1 MKPRAAGGGAGQKMN
16 KPKLIPLE
24 VFPLEENGERFMCLR
39 DPLFNESN
47 QIILSE
53 LAYYLITYF
62 DGKTTVEEIIDTIK
76 TNYGMQIDMAEF
88 VELIEQLDGAY
99 LLDNEN
105 YRLNAKKIEDAFNNS
120 EIREPHLS
128 NLSYPGNREQLETM
142 LDNFYKEAEGDGKK
156 AGKGELKGIISPHID
171 FNRGGLSYA
180 RAYRELIKQ
189 ADADT
194 YIIFGTTHY
203 ASNNNPFIFTKKSF
217 STPFGIAE
225 TDMEFIDK
233 MEAEC
238 NWDLYEGEIFH
249 RNEHSIEFQVVFLQ
263 HLLKD
268 RKAFRIVPVLC
279 NSFHDYIQSG
289 VSPNNNERINGFLNS
304 MKRLISDH
312 PRSVFIIAGVDMA
325 HVGPKFGDTQPVNLD
340 KKLLIE
346 QRDKESLYY
355 TEKIDAEGFY
365 RSVADENDRRKI
377 CGLSSIYSLLNVIDA
392 SYGKVLDYDMAIE
405 TDSGSVVTF
414 ASAAFYK

>member
-1 MKPRAAGGGAGQKMN
+1 MAGVGAGQIMN
-16 KPKLIPLE
+16 KPKLVPLE
-24 VFPLEENGERFMCLR
+24 VFPIEEEGERYMCLR
-39 DPLFNESN
+39 DPLFNESS
-47 QIILSE
+47 QLILSE

-62 DGKTTVEEIIDTIK
+62 DGRTTVEEIIDTIK
-76 TNYGMQIDMAEF
+76 RNYGMQIDMGEF
-88 VELIEQLDGAY
+88 LNLIEQLDAAY

-105 YRLNAKKIEDAFNNS
+105 YSMKVQKIEDAFNKS
-120 EIREPHLS
+120 EIRQPHLS
-128 NLSYPGNREQLETM
+128 NLSYPGNKEQLETM
-142 LDNFYKEAEGDGKK
+142 LDNFYKEAEGNISN
-156 AGKGELKGIISPHID
+156 AANGELKGIISPHID
-171 FNRGGLSYA
+171 FNRGGISYA
-180 RAYRELIKQ
+180 RAYRELINQ

-217 STPFGIAE
+217 STPLGIVE
-225 TDMEFIDK
+225 TDVEFIDK

-238 NWDLYEGEIFH
+238 NWNLYEGEIFH

-263 HLLKD
+263 HILNEK
-268 RKAFRIVPVLC
+268 KPFSIVPVLC
-279 NSFHDYIQSG
+279 NSFHEFIKSG
-289 VSPNNNERINGFLNS
+289 DSPSNDERINRFHNS
-304 MKRLISDH
+304 LKRIINNY

-340 KKLLIE
+340 KKIWIE
-346 QRDKESLYY
+346 QRDKESLHY

-365 RSVADENDRRKI
+365 RSVADEKDRRKI

-405 TDSGSVVTF
+405 TDTGSIVTF